1 MSTPDK
7 VEVSDEM
14 LMALADGELD
24 GATAED
30 LSQRIEQDPDL
41 AARYALFAETAT
53 SLRAAFAQGAVPE
66 HLVETVRETP
76 TDDGQTQDRPV
87 SAVVP
92 LRHRRAWPLA
102 LAASLVIGVGVGWTL
117 QERFAQS
124 GAAPLEDVAAAL
136 SDVPTGQTRDVG
148 GVGPARA
155 LGSYE
160 TQQGLCRLISVQP
173 AGTMPRRFLACRNA
187 SEWAVVVSVADGSR
201 DGFSP
206 ANDAATEMLDLYL
219 DTIGAGPA
227 LDASSEAKALK

>member
-1 MSTPDK
+1 MNTPNQ

-24 GATAED
+24 GATAEE
-30 LSQRIEQDPDL
+30 LGERIEQDPDL
-41 AARYALFAETAT
+41 AARYALFAETT
-53 SLRAAFAQGAVPE
+53 TTLRAAFAQGTVPE
-66 HLVETVRETP
+66 HLVATVRETP
-76 TDDGQTQDRPV
+76 TGENQMQDRSV
-87 SAVVP
+87 SAIVP
-92 LRHRRAWPLA
+92 MRHRLAWPLA
-102 LAASLVIGVGVGWTL
+102 LAASLVIGVGLGWIS
-117 QERFAQS
+117 QERFAPA

-136 SDVPTGQTRDVG
+136 SDVPTGQTQDVG

-155 LGSYE
+155 LGSFE

-173 AGTMPRRFLACRNA
+173 AGSMPRRFLACQDA
-187 SEWAVVVSVADGSR
+187 SEWNVVVSVADGSR

-206 ANDAATEMLDLYL
+206 ANDATTEVLDMYL